1 MKALALDLGTKTG
14 WALMDRDRLLT
25 SGVKEF
31 KSDRWQGGGLR
42 FLHLR
47 SWLDELKQRSNG
59 IDRLFY
65 EQVRRHAGTDASHLY
80 GGWLAVLQVWC
91 EENSIAYQ
99 GVPVGTIKRFA
110 AGKGNA
116 DKVAMI
122 AAIRERGFESADD
135 NEADAIAI
143 LLWALETNGGL
154 A

>member
-1 MKALALDLGTKTG
+1 MRALALDLGTKTG
-14 WALMDRDRLLT
+14 WALMDRDRLLK

-31 KSDRWQGGGLR
+31 KLDRWQGGGLR
-42 FLHLR
+42 FLHFR
-47 SWLDELKQRSNG
+47 SWLEEFKQRSGG

-65 EQVRRHAGTDASHLY
+65 EQVRQHAGTDASHLY

-110 AGKGNA
+110 TGKGNA
-116 DKVAMI
+116 DKQAVI
-122 AAIRERGFESADD
+122 AAMRARGFEPADD

-143 LLWALETNGGL
+143 LLWAIETNGGL

>member
-14 WALMDRDRLLT
+14 WAFMDRDSHMT

-42 FLHLR
+42 FLHFR
-47 SWLDELKQRSNG
+47 SWLDEIKQRSSG
-59 IDRLFY
+59 IDRLYY

-91 EENSIAYQ
+91 EENDIAYQ
-99 GVPVGTIKRFA
+99 GVPVGTWKRHA
-110 AGKGNA
+110 CGKGNA
-116 DKVAMI
+116 DKQTVI
-122 AAIRERGFESADD
+122 AAMRARGFEPGDD

-143 LLWALETNGGL
+143 LLWAIETNGGL